1 MKIIKNELKKILK
14 SKAIIIASVIFLILN
29 LFNIYRNYNI
39 ENGVPD
45 YYSDALIAA
54 QQQLDG
60 ELTQDKINFINSKVN
75 LLSQQANG
83 EYSEQKKPDEQFL
96 TGYAFWDLNLWTTYQ
111 NYIQRAEEYSEAL
124 SLKLET
130 AEQNIKFFRDSNKF
144 YENANRLFYS
154 TYSGR
159 QISEIYD
166 TDRLPEYF
174 SYNLSSVLIII
185 TLLLGI
191 IPVFCSEN
199 ECDMDTVLLT
209 SKNGRRKTVNAK
221 IIAALIFTFV
231 ITLLYSAFDFTGFM
245 IFNRLD
251 GLGQNIY
258 AVQGYENCPL
268 NIKVWQYIL
277 LQFVFKCV
285 GMCLITLV
293 FLLLS
298 KLFKKSNLPFI
309 CGIAAF
315 MIMTLCKVFFTNES
329 GQKLNLF
336 NPISF
341 LTSYNVF
348 SDYNILNIFGN
359 PVFEW
364 QVMIIAGVILIAA
377 LYAIIMVMSIKY
389 EFMKRRS
396 K

>member
-1 MKIIKNELKKILK
+1 
-14 SKAIIIASVIFLILN
+14 
-29 LFNIYRNYNI
+29 
-39 ENGVPD
+39 
-45 YYSDALIAA
+45 
-54 QQQLDG
+54 
-60 ELTQDKINFINSKVN
+60 
-75 LLSQQANG
+75 
-83 EYSEQKKPDEQFL
+83 
-96 TGYAFWDLNLWTTYQ
+96 
-111 NYIQRAEEYSEAL
+111 
-124 SLKLET
+124 
-130 AEQNIKFFRDSNKF
+130 
-144 YENANRLFYS
+144 
-154 TYSGR
+154 
-159 QISEIYD
+159 
-166 TDRLPEYF
+166 
-174 SYNLSSVLIII
+174 
-185 TLLLGI
+185 
-191 IPVFCSEN
+191 
-199 ECDMDTVLLT
+199 MDTVLLT

-231 ITLLYSAFDFTGFM
+231 ITLLYSAFDFTVFM

-377 LYAIIMVMSIKY
+377 LYAIIMVMSLKF